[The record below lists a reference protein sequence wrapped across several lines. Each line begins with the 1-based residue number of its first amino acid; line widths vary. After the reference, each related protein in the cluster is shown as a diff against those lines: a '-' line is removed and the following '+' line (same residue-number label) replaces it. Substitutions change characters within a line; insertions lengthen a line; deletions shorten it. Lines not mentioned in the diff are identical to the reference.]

1 MSKETIGVKNKNET
15 TEISRRS
22 LGISGRTRASDRPAQ
37 VKCQICGAVTIPGVD
52 LGNQPIGD
60 LVLSPSQLNQ
70 PETFYP
76 LKLQHCPECGL
87 TQLSYIVNP
96 KIVYKNFPFVSGTT
110 QTATRHLQ
118 SLPKQLV
125 KMLNLDGKSFAVDI
139 GSNDGTL
146 LKGYIPSGVKF
157 LGVDPS
163 GDPVRIANEQGI
175 ETLHA
180 FFNEETAEYVKANY
194 GAAEAITACGVFG
207 HIADLGSTMRGVKIL
222 LAKRGIFATDSQ
234 YWLDTMQRLHYDN
247 MFHQHLRYYSMKPL
261 IYLHR
266 QYGMDVSDVERS
278 EVYGGSIRVFACNAG
293 EYPISDR
300 VKKLVA
306 LEEKEKLYDA
316 ATNESFTAQVEERRR
331 KLFDDVYQLT
341 SKGKKVIGIG
351 APAKASTICN
361 YARLGSDLIE
371 YVTEVNPLRI
381 GKYLPG
387 VRIPIVDEEFMFE
400 DPRPADAGI
409 LFAWNYYDEIVP
421 KLRQRGFKGE
431 ILLP

>member
-15 TEISRRS
+15 AEISQRS
-22 LGISGRTRASDRPAQ
+22 FGISGRTRTGDRPAQ
-37 VKCQICGAVTIPGVD
+37 IKCQICGAITIPGVD

-125 KMLNLDGKSFAVDI
+125 KMVNLDGKSFVVDI

-180 FFNEETAEYVKANY
+180 FFNEETAEYVRTKY
-194 GAAEAITACGVFG
+194 GAAKAITACGVFG

-222 LAKRGIFATDSQ
+222 LAKRGVFATDSQ

-266 QYGMDVSDVERS
+266 QYGMDVFDVERS

-331 KLFDDVYQLT
+331 KLFDDVYRLA

-400 DPRPADAGI
+400 DSLPADAGI

>member
-1 MSKETIGVKNKNET
+1 MVEEVS
-15 TEISRRS
+15 ISSQS
-22 LGISGRTRASDRPAQ
+22 LGISGRKRQGERPVQ
-37 VKCQICGAVTIPGVD
+37 VKCQICSSITISGVD

-60 LVLSPSQLNQ
+60 LVISSSQLNQ

-76 LKLQHCPECGL
+76 LKLQHCIECGL

-118 SLPKQLV
+118 TLPAQLV
-125 KMLNLDGKSFAVDI
+125 KMMNLNGKSFAVDI

-146 LKGYIPSGVKF
+146 LKGYIPFNVKF

-180 FFNEETAEYVKANY
+180 FFNDETAEYVKANY
-194 GAAEAITACGVFG
+194 GEADAITACGVFG
-207 HIADLGSTMRGVKIL
+207 HISDLGSVMRGVKKL
-222 LAKRGIFATDSQ
+222 LAKGGIFATDSQ
-234 YWLDTMQRLHYDN
+234 YWLDTMKRVHYDN

-266 QYGMDVSDVERS
+266 QYDMDVFDVERS
-278 EVYGGSIRVFACNAG
+278 EVYGGSIRVFACHAG

-300 VKKLVA
+300 VKNLVA
-306 LEEKEKLYDA
+306 IEEKENLYEA
-316 ATNESFTAQVEERRR
+316 ATNEDFARKVESRRR
-331 KLFDDVYQLT
+331 KLFEDVYRLASQ
-341 SKGKKVIGIG
+341 GKKVIGIG

-361 YARLGSDLIE
+361 YVRLGSDLIE
-371 YVTEVNPLRI
+371 YVTEINPLRI

-387 VRIPIVDEEFMFE
+387 VRIPIIDEEFMFD
-400 DPRPADAGI
+400 DPKPADAGI

-421 KLRQRGFKGE
+421 KLRERGFKGE

>member
-1 MSKETIGVKNKNET
+1 MKQNTQT
-15 TEISRRS
+15 TKINQG
-22 LGISGRTRASDRPAQ
+22 LSGRARRGDSSAK
-37 VKCQICGAVTIPGVD
+37 VKCQICGEITIPGVD
-52 LGNQPIGD
+52 LGNQPVGD
-60 LVLSPSQLNQ
+60 LVLTRRQLNQ

-76 LKLQHCPECGL
+76 LKLQHCMNCGL

-96 KIVYKNFPFVSGTT
+96 KVVYKNFPFVSGTT

-125 KMLNLDGKSFAVDI
+125 KMVGLDKESFAVDI

-146 LKGYIPSGVKF
+146 LKGYIPDGVKF

-175 ETLHA
+175 ETLHT
-180 FFNEETAEYVKANY
+180 FFNVETADYIAANY
-194 GAAEAITACGVFG
+194 GKADALTACGVFG
-207 HIADLGSTMRGVKIL
+207 HIADLASVMNGAKRL
-222 LAKRGIFATDSQ
+222 LAKRGVFATDSQ

-261 IYLHR
+261 IYLFK
-266 QYGMDVSDVERS
+266 QYDMDVFDVERS
-278 EVYGGSIRVFACNAG
+278 EVYGGSIRVFSCHSG

-300 VKKLVA
+300 VTKLVA
-306 LEEKEKLYDA
+306 LEEKEKLYDQK
-316 ATNESFTAQVEERRR
+316 TNEDFTRKVEMRKR
-331 KLFDDVYQLT
+331 KLFDEVYALR

-361 YARLGSDLIE
+361 YCRLGPDLVDYI
-371 YVTEVNPLRI
+371 TEVNPLRI
-381 GKYLPG
+381 GTYLPG
-387 VRIPIVDEEFMFE
+387 VHIPIVDENFMFE
-400 DPRPADAGI
+400 DPQPADAAI

-421 KLRQRGFKGE
+421 KLQKRGFNGK
-431 ILLP
+431 ILQP

>member
-1 MSKETIGVKNKNET
+1 MSKEITSEEHELA
-15 TEISRRS
+15 EISSRN
-22 LGISGRTRASDRPAQ
+22 LGIPGRTQRRDRLAH
-37 VKCQICGAVTIPGVD
+37 VKCQICQANTIPGID

-60 LVLSPSQLNQ
+60 LVLSSSQLNQ

-110 QTATRHLQ
+110 QTATLHLQ
-118 SLPKQLV
+118 TLPTQLV
-125 KMLNLDGKSFAVDI
+125 KLENLDDKSFAVDI

-146 LKGYIPSGVKF
+146 LEGYIPFGVKF
-157 LGVDPS
+157 LGIDPS
-163 GDPVRIANEQGI
+163 GDPVRIANEKGI

-180 FFNEETAEYVKANY
+180 FFNEETAEYVKTNY
-194 GAAEAITACGVFG
+194 GKADAITACGVFG
-207 HIADLGSTMRGVKIL
+207 HIADLGGVMRGVKSL
-222 LAKRGIFATDSQ
+222 LAKRGVFATDSQ

-247 MFHQHLRYYSMKPL
+247 IFHQHLRYYSMKPL

-266 QYGMDVSDVERS
+266 QYGMDVFDVERS
-278 EVYGGSIRVFACNAG
+278 EVYGGSIRIFACNAG
-293 EYPISDR
+293 EYKISDR
-300 VKKLVA
+300 VKKLIE
-306 LEEKEKLYDA
+306 LEEKEKLYDS
-316 ATNESFTAQVEERRR
+316 ATNESFSIQVEQRRN
-331 KLFDDVYQLT
+331 KLFDEVYRMV
-341 SKGKKVIGIG
+341 SKGKKVVGIG

-361 YARLGSDLIE
+361 YARLGPNMVT
-371 YVTEVNPLRI
+371 YVTEINPLRV

-421 KLRQRGFKGE
+421 KLRKHGFKGE

>member
-1 MSKETIGVKNKNET
+1 MSKETTDVKNKNET
-15 TEISRRS
+15 AEISRRS
-22 LGISGRTRASDRPAQ
+22 LGISGRTRTSDCPAQ

-125 KMLNLDGKSFAVDI
+125 KMLNLDGNSFAVDI

-163 GDPVRIANEQGI
+163 GDPVRMANEQGI

-207 HIADLGSTMRGVKIL
+207 HIADLESTMRGVKIL
-222 LAKRGIFATDSQ
+222 LAKRGVFATDSQ

-266 QYGMDVSDVERS
+266 QYGMDVFDVERS
-278 EVYGGSIRVFACNAG
+278 EVYGGSIRVFACNTG

-331 KLFDDVYQLT
+331 KLFNEVYRLA
-341 SKGKKVIGIG
+341 SKGKKIIGIG

-400 DPRPADAGI
+400 DSRPADAGI

>member
-1 MSKETIGVKNKNET
+1 MNTKTVSTKNTNGAAQ
-15 TEISRRS
+15 ISRRS
-22 LGISGRTRASDRPAQ
+22 LGISGRKRQGERSVQ
-37 VKCQICGAVTIPGVD
+37 VRCQICTAATYEGVD

-60 LVLSPSQLNQ
+60 LVLSSSQLNQ

-118 SLPKQLV
+118 TLPGQLV
-125 KMLNLDGKSFAVDI
+125 EMMDLDGKSFAVDV

-146 LKGYIPSGVKF
+146 LKGYIPFGVKF

-180 FFNEETAEYVKANY
+180 FFNDETAEYVKANY
-194 GAAEAITACGVFG
+194 GAADAITACGVFG
-207 HIADLGSTMRGVKIL
+207 HIADLGSVMRGVKKL
-222 LAKRGIFATDSQ
+222 LARRGVFATDSQ

-266 QYGMDVSDVERS
+266 QYDMDVFDVERS

-300 VKKLVA
+300 VKQLVA
-306 LEEKEKLYDA
+306 LEEKENLYDR
-316 ATNESFTAQVEERRR
+316 ATNRDFSQKVEERRR
-331 KLFDDVYQLT
+331 RLFDSVYSLV
-341 SKGKKVIGIG
+341 SKGRKVIGIG

-361 YARLGSDLIE
+361 YARLGSDLIS

-381 GKYLPG
+381 GKFLPG
-387 VRIPIVDEEFMFE
+387 VRIPIVEEEFMFQ
-400 DPRPADAGI
+400 DPQPADAGI

-421 KLRQRGFKGE
+421 KLRERGFKGE

>member
-1 MSKETIGVKNKNET
+1 MSKETIGIKNKNET
-15 TEISRRS
+15 AEISRRS
-22 LGISGRTRASDRPAQ
+22 LGISGRTRTSDCPAQ

-207 HIADLGSTMRGVKIL
+207 HIADLENTMRGVKIL
-222 LAKRGIFATDSQ
+222 LAKRGVFATDSQ

-247 MFHQHLRYYSMKPL
+247 MFHQHLRYYSMKPV

-266 QYGMDVSDVERS
+266 QYGMDVFDVERS
-278 EVYGGSIRVFACNAG
+278 EVYGGSIRVFACNTG
-293 EYPISDR
+293 DYPISDR

-331 KLFDDVYQLT
+331 KLFDDVYRLT

-361 YARLGSDLIE
+361 YARLGADLIE

-421 KLRQRGFKGE
+421 KLRHRGFKGE

>member
-1 MSKETIGVKNKNET
+1 MTKEMAAKKNSPAEIGRLN
-15 TEISRRS
+15 
-22 LGISGRTRASDRPAQ
+22 LGIPGRRQQRTLLAR
-37 VKCQICGAVTIPGVD
+37 VKCQICGTVTTPGID

-110 QTATRHLQ
+110 QTATQHLQ
-118 SLPKQLV
+118 SLPARLV
-125 KMLNLDGKSFAVDI
+125 EMQNLSGNSFAVDI

-175 ETLHA
+175 GTLHA
-180 FFNEETAEYVKANY
+180 FFNDETAEHVKSNY
-194 GAAEAITACGVFG
+194 GQADAITACGVFG
-207 HIADLGSTMRGVKIL
+207 HIADLGSVMRGVKIL
-222 LAKRGIFATDSQ
+222 LKKRGVFATDSQ

-266 QYGMDVSDVERS
+266 QYGMDVFDVERS

-293 EYPISDR
+293 EYPISNR
-300 VKKLVA
+300 VKKLVK
-306 LEEKEKLYDA
+306 LEEKDKLYDA
-316 ATNESFTAQVEERRR
+316 ATNESFISQVEQRRR
-331 KLFDDVYQLT
+331 KLFDDVYKLV

-361 YARLGSDLIE
+361 YARLGPDLIR
-371 YVTEVNPLRI
+371 YVTEINPLRV

-400 DPRPADAGI
+400 DPRPADAGV

-421 KLRQRGFKGE
+421 KLRKRGFNGE

>member
-1 MSKETIGVKNKNET
+1 MSKEIISTSHNNEPS
-15 TEISRRS
+15 EISRRS
-22 LGISGRTRASDRPAQ
+22 LGISGRTKPGDRPAR
-37 VKCQICGAVTIPGVD
+37 VKCQICSSITYPGVD

-60 LVLSPSQLNQ
+60 LVLSGSQLNQ

-76 LKLQHCPECGL
+76 LRLQHCPECGL

-118 SLPKQLV
+118 TLPAELV
-125 KMLNLDGKSFAVDI
+125 KIQNLHGKSFAVDI

-146 LKGYIPSGVKF
+146 LKGYIPFGVKF

-180 FFNEETAEYVKANY
+180 FFNDETAEYVLTKY
-194 GAAEAITACGVFG
+194 GAADAITACGVFG
-207 HIADLGSTMRGVKIL
+207 HIADLGSVMRGVKIL
-222 LAKRGIFATDSQ
+222 LAKRGVFATDSQ

-266 QYGMDVSDVERS
+266 QYGMDVFDVTRS
-278 EVYGGSIRVFACNAG
+278 EVYGGSIRIFACNAG
-293 EYPISDR
+293 QYPISDR
-300 VKKLVA
+300 VKKLVE
-306 LEEKEKLYDA
+306 LEEKAGLYDP
-316 ATNESFTAQVEERRR
+316 ATNESFTAKVDERRH
-331 KLFDDVYQLT
+331 KLFDDVYRLV

-361 YARLGSDLIE
+361 YARLGSDLID

-387 VRIPIVDEEFMFE
+387 VRIPIVDEEFVFN

-421 KLRQRGFKGE
+421 KLRKRGFEGE

>member
-1 MSKETIGVKNKNET
+1 MNQNQQPAKINKG
-15 TEISRRS
+15 
-22 LGISGRTRASDRPAQ
+22 LSGRARRDDSPAI
-37 VKCQICGAVTIPGVD
+37 VKCQICGEVTVPGVD
-52 LGNQPIGD
+52 LGNQPVGD
-60 LVLSPSQLNQ
+60 LVLTRRQLNQ

-76 LKLQHCPECGL
+76 LKLQHCMNCGL

-96 KIVYKNFPFVSGTT
+96 KVVYKNFPFVSGTT

-125 KMLNLDGKSFAVDI
+125 KMVGLDEKSFAVDI

-146 LKGYIPSGVKF
+146 LKGYIPAGVKF

-175 ETLHA
+175 ETLHT
-180 FFNEETAEYVKANY
+180 FFNVETADYIAANY
-194 GAAEAITACGVFG
+194 GKADALSACGVFG
-207 HIADLGSTMRGVKIL
+207 HIADLDSVMKGAKKL
-222 LAKRGIFATDSQ
+222 LAKRGVFATDSQ

-261 IYLHR
+261 IYLFK
-266 QYGMDVSDVERS
+266 QYDMDVFDVERS
-278 EVYGGSIRVFACNAG
+278 EVYGGSIRVFSCHSG

-300 VKKLVA
+300 VTKLVA
-306 LEEKEKLYDA
+306 LEEKEKLYDPK
-316 ATNESFTAQVEERRR
+316 TNEDFVRKVEDRKR
-331 KLFDDVYQLT
+331 KLFDTVYELT

-361 YARLGSDLIE
+361 YCRLGPDLID
-371 YVTEVNPLRI
+371 YITEVNPLRI
-381 GKYLPG
+381 GTFLPG
-387 VRIPIVDEEFMFE
+387 VHIPIVDENYMFE
-400 DPRPADAGI
+400 DTQPADAAI

-421 KLRQRGFKGE
+421 KLQKRGFKGK
-431 ILLP
+431 ILQP